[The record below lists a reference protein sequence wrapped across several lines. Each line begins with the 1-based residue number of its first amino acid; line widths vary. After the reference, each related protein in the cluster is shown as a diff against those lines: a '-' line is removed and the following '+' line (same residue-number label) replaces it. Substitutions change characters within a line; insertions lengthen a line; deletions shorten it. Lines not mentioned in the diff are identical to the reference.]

1 MGKFLNLLYD
11 NDLLREYYIDLMN
24 NYKIDDYILCKLN
37 SIKDKPNEKFYYI
50 YKTNAYLEPLFKNT
64 NGLPITDEMKSM
76 LREYENFHFI
86 ILNEHESDGENVLN
100 VLEIALRLDNLNP
113 KQFHFLCNNVKL
125 EELKEF
131 TGSDVN
137 VHRVDWAS
145 VVSVK
150 EMSKYDHPFIG
161 NKEFLFMTHNRMV
174 KSHRIALLCL
184 LRKYN
189 LLDKVDWSFIRGNE
203 LKNNFFGSD
212 GNIVPWLLN
221 NIFTQEEIIDLKED
235 IDYFKNYG
243 IKKSVF
249 ETIEEFDF
257 PPHLLERSIT
267 FRMNSYGHSYINIV
281 TETHFEPS
289 YIMQPSEKSFLPFN
303 FLQLPLF
310 VATKDHVKKMREL
323 YGFDFFDDII
333 NHSYDEEP
341 DNGKRMKMIIDE
353 IIRLDNIRDEII
365 DFYRTNENRFMKNRE
380 INLLVMNNEKDTNY
394 FKNLI

>member
-11 NDLLREYYIDLMN
+11 SDSLREYYIDLMN
-24 NYKIDDYILCKLN
+24 NYKIDDYILYKLN

-64 NGLPITDEMKSM
+64 NGLPITDEMKSI
-76 LREYENFHFI
+76 LRECENFHFI

-100 VLEIALRLDNLNP
+100 VLENTLRLDNLNP

-145 VVSVK
+145 VVSVR
-150 EMSKYDHPFIG
+150 EMSKYDHPFMV

-184 LRKYN
+184 LKKYN

-203 LKNNFFGSD
+203 LKDNFFDSD

-221 NIFTQEEIIDLKED
+221 NIFTQEEIVDLKEY

-257 PPHLLERSIT
+257 PPHLLERSVT

-289 YIMQPSEKSFLPFN
+289 YIIQPSEKSFLPFN
-303 FLQLPLF
+303 FLQLPIF
-310 VATKDHVKKMREL
+310 VATKHHVKKMREL